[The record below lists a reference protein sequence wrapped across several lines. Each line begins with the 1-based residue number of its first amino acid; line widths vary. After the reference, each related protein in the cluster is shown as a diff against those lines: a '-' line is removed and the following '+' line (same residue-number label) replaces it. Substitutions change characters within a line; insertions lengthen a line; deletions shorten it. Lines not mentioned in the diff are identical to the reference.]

1 MKTNT
6 YILFAALSSVA
17 VVGVDSTLAQ
27 EWGQERSIDRLSESV
42 YRWGSRGENS
52 AFIVTSEGIIVV
64 DGSPCASGD
73 TEWVKGELEER
84 FLVPVRLV
92 VLSHDHA
99 SHICGTE
106 VFSDTALTVSHRRL
120 RPHVVREG
128 RFSAVPN
135 ITFEDSMVLHM
146 GGLEVVLIYNG
157 PTHSDNLI
165 QVHIPEEGVLI
176 AIDLSRAGKSLVL
189 PDFRDLDVDNT
200 IDVLGI
206 LSRLENVDIVLPG
219 HGPAGTQETF
229 SLYREYLRTLR
240 DRVLDQLVA
249 GKSVE
254 ETLQAVTMD
263 DFSDYENLDRW
274 LRPNI
279 LSMYEYL
286 YTYREPNEEFLRE
299 YQQSRYPIGPQ

>member
-1 MKTNT
+1 MKTKA
-6 YILFAALSSVA
+6 YMILVALSSVA
-17 VVGVDSTLAQ
+17 VLGVDSTMAQ
-27 EWGQERSIDRLSESV
+27 GWGQERSINRLSESV

-73 TEWVKGELEER
+73 TEWIKGELEER
-84 FLVPVRLV
+84 FLVPVKLV

-120 RPHVVREG
+120 RPHIVREG
-128 RFSAVPN
+128 RGSAIPN
-135 ITFEDSMVLHM
+135 ITFEDSMVFHM
-146 GGLEVVLIYNG
+146 GGLEVALIYNG

-200 IDVLGI
+200 LDVLGI
-206 LSRLENVDIVLPG
+206 LSRLENVDVVLPG
-219 HGPAGTQETF
+219 HGPTATQETF

-240 DRVLDQLVA
+240 DRVLDQLVD

-299 YQQSRYPIGPQ
+299 YQQSRYPIGAQ

>member
-6 YILFAALSSVA
+6 YVILVALSSIG
-17 VVGVDSTLAQ
+17 VVGVDTTMAQ
-27 EWGQERSIDRLSESV
+27 EWGQDRSINRLSESV

-52 AFIVTSEGIIVV
+52 AFIVTSEGIIVI

-73 TEWVKGELEER
+73 TEWIKGELEQR
-84 FLVPVRLV
+84 FLVPVKLV
-92 VLSHDHA
+92 VLSHDHS

-106 VFSDTALTVSHRRL
+106 VFGDTALTISHRKL
-120 RPHVVREG
+120 RPHILREG
-128 RFSAVPN
+128 RTSAVPN
-135 ITFEDSMVLHM
+135 ITFEDSMVLYL

-165 QVHIPEEGVLI
+165 QVHIPEEEVLI
-176 AIDLSRAGKSLVL
+176 AIDLSRSGKSLVL

-206 LSRLENVDIVLPG
+206 LSRLENVEIVLPG
-219 HGPAGTQETF
+219 HGQIATQETF
-229 SLYREYLRTLR
+229 SLYREYLQTLR
-240 DRVLDQLVA
+240 DRVLDQLVD
-249 GKSVE
+249 GQSVE

-263 DFSDYENLDRW
+263 DFSDYEYLDRW

-299 YQQSRYPIGPQ
+299 YQQSRYPIGAQ